1 MSILNLKSLFIL
13 LFLFSDRI
21 TEGADGLA
29 ELKILAVRE
38 GGEVGAGKVKASLL
52 VNQRLVNRR
61 GNDIG
66 NEHIVRA
73 LRNDLAELAF
83 EGQRRLGDRGRGDL
97 EALFC
102 RKTAFFELIDLS
114 ARQHTAGIGGANEVH
129 GSQIDTKFASLLD
142 NFIGMAR
149 RTHRNIERGRVGR
162 DNSTPRDR
170 DRVRLFT
177 LAGTAYYYSGQG
189 REKCAAL
196 PFLF

>member
-1 MSILNLKSLFIL
+1 MSILNLKSPFIL

-21 TEGADGLA
+21 AEGADSLA
-29 ELKILAVRE
+29 ELEIFSVRE

-114 ARQHTAGIGGANEVH
+114 ARQHTAGIGGADEIH
-129 GSQIDTKFASLLD
+129 GSQIDTKFARFLD

-149 RTHRNIERGRVGR
+149 RAHRNIERGRVGR
-162 DNSTPRDR
+162 NNSTPRDR
-170 DRVRLFT
+170 DRVRFFA
-177 LAGTAYYYSGQG
+177 LAGTGYYYSRQ
-189 REKCAAL
+189 RSEKSSAF
-196 PFLF
+196 PFEF